1 MKVLITGTARGIGRA
16 CALKYLAEGHEVFGF
31 DIRESTILADRY
43 THLIADIT
51 KELPDISGVQV
62 LVNNAGIQLDGDE
75 TDGGLRGKEIDVNL
89 KGTIAVTEKY
99 GVTPD
104 IRAIV
109 FMASSSASNGAEFP
123 FYVASKGGIV
133 AYMKNVALRIAK
145 HGAVCNSISA
155 GGVLT
160 ELNQHIIDDPVLM
173 KQCLNETLLHKWAQ
187 AEEIVQGWVFLAL
200 PRPGEQ
206 ELYDMIAF
214 QYDRLQWADGEGYV
228 DFCGLVPVLRGAEA
242 PLACQLVFWTLLGSM
257 PR

>member
-75 TDGGLRGKEIDVNL
+75 ADGGLRGKEIDVNL

-173 KQCLNETLLHKWAQ
+173 QQCLDETLLHKWAQ
-187 AEEIVQGWVFLAL
+187 AEEIAQFCYFLTNVNSSMTGQDL
-200 PRPGEQ
+200 LIDNGEQ
-206 ELYDMIAF
+206 LKYNFI
-214 QYDRLQWADGEGYV
+214 W
-228 DFCGLVPVLRGAEA
+228 
-242 PLACQLVFWTLLGSM
+242 
-257 PR
+257 